1 MQDFPRIP
9 LAVLSTS
16 IQKLENISRL
26 LNTNVYIKRDDLTG
40 IGLGGNKVR
49 KLEFLLADA
58 KRKGAEVVFTTGG
71 AQSNHAML
79 TAACAK
85 KLGMEPILILK
96 CAALPSARATSCWN
110 ISWIRMCASWIP
122 TAMMISMRRW
132 IVSARPAARSIIR
145 SPAAAPTPAWSWSA
159 FSTAEKAR
167 HPIMREISYKSPFY
181 IQLRKVIRSKIEEE
195 YLPGTAI
202 PSENQLMETYGLNR
216 VSVRSALAALEFEG
230 LLKSVKGKGV
240 FVAGPKAKRNMDTL
254 SGFHNTMRQSGGNT
268 ATRILSKTLRQAG
281 PYYARLLEISPES
294 TIWFIRR
301 VENTAGEPVALE
313 ELYIPYSVVPGLEEV
328 DIKLFSIYDIYQW
341 NGIVLGEGH
350 QTLRITRLSPML
362 AKHMDVPPEQ
372 AVMEFSCTTRDRG
385 GRVVEFSRSY
395 VRNDKAEFVVH
406 FRHTNP

>member
-1 MQDFPRIP
+1 
-9 LAVLSTS
+9 
-16 IQKLENISRL
+16 
-26 LNTNVYIKRDDLTG
+26 
-40 IGLGGNKVR
+40 
-49 KLEFLLADA
+49 
-58 KRKGAEVVFTTGG
+58 
-71 AQSNHAML
+71 
-79 TAACAK
+79 
-85 KLGMEPILILK
+85 
-96 CAALPSARATSCWN
+96 
-110 ISWIRMCASWIP
+110 
-122 TAMMISMRRW
+122 
-132 IVSARPAARSIIR
+132 
-145 SPAAAPTPAWSWSA
+145 
-159 FSTAEKAR
+159 
-167 HPIMREISYKSPFY
+167 MREISYKSPLY
-181 IQLRKVIRSKIEEE
+181 IQLREVIRSKIEEEE

-254 SGFHNTMRQSGGNT
+254 GGFHNTMRQSGGNT
-268 ATRILSKTLRQAG
+268 GTRILSKTLRQAA

-294 TIWFIRR
+294 PIWFIRR

-341 NGIVLGEGH
+341 NGIVLGKGH
-350 QTLRITRLSPML
+350 QTLRITRLPPML

>member
-1 MQDFPRIP
+1 
-9 LAVLSTS
+9 
-16 IQKLENISRL
+16 
-26 LNTNVYIKRDDLTG
+26 
-40 IGLGGNKVR
+40 
-49 KLEFLLADA
+49 
-58 KRKGAEVVFTTGG
+58 
-71 AQSNHAML
+71 
-79 TAACAK
+79 
-85 KLGMEPILILK
+85 
-96 CAALPSARATSCWN
+96 
-110 ISWIRMCASWIP
+110 
-122 TAMMISMRRW
+122 
-132 IVSARPAARSIIR
+132 
-145 SPAAAPTPAWSWSA
+145 
-159 FSTAEKAR
+159 
-167 HPIMREISYKSPFY
+167 MREISYESPLY
-181 IQLRKVIRSKIEEE
+181 IQLREVIRSKIEEEE

-230 LLKSVKGKGV
+230 LLKSVQGKGV

-254 SGFHNTMRQSGGNT
+254 GGFHNTMRQSGGNT
-268 ATRILSKTLRQAG
+268 ATRILSKALRQAG

-341 NGIVLGEGH
+341 NGIALGEGH
-350 QTLRITRLSPML
+350 QTLRITRLPPML

>member
-1 MQDFPRIP
+1 
-9 LAVLSTS
+9 
-16 IQKLENISRL
+16 
-26 LNTNVYIKRDDLTG
+26 
-40 IGLGGNKVR
+40 
-49 KLEFLLADA
+49 
-58 KRKGAEVVFTTGG
+58 
-71 AQSNHAML
+71 
-79 TAACAK
+79 
-85 KLGMEPILILK
+85 
-96 CAALPSARATSCWN
+96 
-110 ISWIRMCASWIP
+110 
-122 TAMMISMRRW
+122 
-132 IVSARPAARSIIR
+132 
-145 SPAAAPTPAWSWSA
+145 
-159 FSTAEKAR
+159 
-167 HPIMREISYKSPFY
+167 MREISYKSPLY
-181 IQLRKVIRSKIEEE
+181 IQLREVIRSKIEEEE

-254 SGFHNTMRQSGGNT
+254 GGFHNTMRQSGGNT

-313 ELYIPYSVVPGLEEV
+313 EV

-341 NGIVLGEGH
+341 NGIALGEGH
-350 QTLRITRLSPML
+350 QTLRITRLPPML

-372 AVMEFSCTTRDRG
+372 AVMELSCTTRDRG
-385 GRVVEFSRSY
+385 GRVVEFSRCY